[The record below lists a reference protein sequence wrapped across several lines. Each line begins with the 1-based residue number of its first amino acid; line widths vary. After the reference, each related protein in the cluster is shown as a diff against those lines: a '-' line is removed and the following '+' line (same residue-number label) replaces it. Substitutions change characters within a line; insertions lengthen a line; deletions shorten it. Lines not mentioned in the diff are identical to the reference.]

1 VRSWDDLS
9 GVADWEEIMTRI
21 RCEASARTLHDLIES
36 RAYALWE
43 REGKPEG
50 SALHDWLQAEAG
62 IWRHLT
68 REWAHALCKQEGRP
82 EGSARD
88 HWLQT
93 EAGLWRNLIRERAYE
108 LWEEEA
114 RPEGRALSHWLQAEA
129 EIQAAQFANWPEH
142 EADISAIA
150 GQIGPKRQLSERR

>member
-1 VRSWDDLS
+1 MP
-9 GVADWEEIMTRI
+9 GI
-21 RCEASARTLHDLIES
+21 RCEASAKTLRDLIEK

-62 IWRHLT
+62 IWRDLT
-68 REWAHALCKQEGRP
+68 REWPHALFKQEGRP

-93 EAGLWRNLIRERAYE
+93 EACLWRNLIRERAYA

-114 RPEGRALSHWLQAEA
+114 RPGGRALNHWLRAEA

-142 EADISAIA
+142 KADISAIA
-150 GQIGPKRQLSERR
+150 GQDWAKPQLSERR